1 MTMERHYSFNAFH
14 LGDNLAHLHF
24 LRKLALANPQHQFI
38 HFVHECHIAQLLPV
52 VEDIPTIELLNIES
66 KQGRKAAD
74 GQFVDANNTCRA
86 RNVWKNAG
94 GFWENHTFRNDYTNF
109 YIRWFQKL
117 AAEMGLLSP
126 IMHPAN
132 MLFDYP
138 KLLEPA
144 WPTAGFDYM
153 VINSRPCSGQFL
165 AYNHV
170 NYFDPLIVKLRA
182 LGNSVVV
189 TQDSRASFASG
200 AVCTAS
206 VTNPLTLTQIGN
218 LSMRCKNIIAVATG
232 PLWPCVNVWSNPEKL
247 IICLDCGE
255 QNIAPGAVYCRSLA
269 EIEKEIGL
277 P

>member
-1 MTMERHYSFNAFH
+1 MDRHYSFNAFH

-24 LRKLALANPQHQFI
+24 LRKLAMANPQHQFI
-38 HFVHECHIAQLLPV
+38 HFVHECHMAQLAPV

-74 GQFVDANNTCRA
+74 GQLVDADNTLRA

-94 GFWENHTFRNDYTNF
+94 GYWENHQFRNDYTNF

-144 WPTAGFDYM
+144 WPADQFDYL
-153 VINSRPCSGQFL
+153 VINSRPCSGQFM

-170 NYFDPLIVKLRA
+170 NYFDPLLRKLVA
-182 LGNSVVV
+182 AGKTVAATQETSVDGVCCT
-189 TQDSRASFASG
+189 TQASPA
-200 AVCTAS
+200 AIRH
-206 VTNPLTLTQIGN
+206 PLTLTQIGN

-255 QNIAPGAVYCRSLA
+255 QNIAPGAVYCRSIA
-269 EIEKEIGL
+269 EVEKELGL
-277 P
+277 